1 MAQLWNSTYTWR
13 LRTVMAENGM
23 YATTDIIPHLAEHG
37 IVLSSSQAHRL
48 VAGTP
53 ERLNLHVLSALC
65 HILGVTPEELIDT
78 RTHLIGV
85 RPKAVNDSS
94 SARPRRTGT
103 APPVRPVAVR
113 LTSTDEPD
121 EP

>member
-1 MAQLWNSTYTWR
+1 MSQLWNSTYTWR
-13 LRTVMAENGM
+13 LRALMAERGM
-23 YATTDIIPHLAEHG
+23 YTTTDIIPHLAEHG

-65 HILGVTPEELIDT
+65 HILGVTTDELIDT
-78 RTHLIGV
+78 QTHLIGV
-85 RPKAVNDSS
+85 RPKAVGEN
-94 SARPRRTGT
+94 RPRRNGT
-103 APPVRPVAVR
+103 SPPVRPVPVQ
-113 LTSTDEPD
+113 LTTTDEPD

>member
-1 MAQLWNSTYTWR
+1 MAQLWKSTYTWR
-13 LRTVMAENGM
+13 LRALMAERGM

-65 HILGVTPEELIDT
+65 HILGVTTEELIDT
-78 RTHLIGV
+78 RTHLIDV
-85 RPKAVNDSS
+85 RPKAVNDTPG
-94 SARPRRTGT
+94 ARPRRSGT
-103 APPVRPVAVR
+103 APPVRPVPVR

>member
-13 LRTVMAENGM
+13 LRALMAERGM
-23 YATTDIIPHLAEHG
+23 YATTDIIPHLSEHG

-65 HILGVTPEELIDT
+65 HILGVTTDELIDT
-78 RTHLIGV
+78 QTNLIGI
-85 RPKAVNDSS
+85 RPKAVGDSS
-94 SARPRRTGT
+94 GARPRRNGT
-103 APPVRPVAVR
+103 APPVRPIPVR